1 MDNISDDQINE
12 IMKLIDF
19 IEFSFIIEDK
29 NNKDDEI
36 NKNDEEIN
44 NIKLEPNKE
53 IINKK
58 FNTFLKNNNL
68 NNENNPFI
76 NILLQ
81 NKNSNSNENKDCFSD
96 SPSKN
101 YPETKNE
108 KLEKNKIIISE
119 NHEVKLGKINKDFLL
134 YFN

>member
-1 MDNISDDQINE
+1 MDNISVDQINE

-36 NKNDEEIN
+36 NKNEEEIN

-96 SPSKN
+96 SPS
-101 YPETKNE
+101 
-108 KLEKNKIIISE
+108 
-119 NHEVKLGKINKDFLL
+119 
-134 YFN
+134 

>member
-1 MDNISDDQINE
+1 MKKKELKKKPYKNNNVSDKEDNNILDNISDDQINE

-36 NKNDEEIN
+36 NKNEKEIN

-96 SPSKN
+96 SPS
-101 YPETKNE
+101 
-108 KLEKNKIIISE
+108 
-119 NHEVKLGKINKDFLL
+119 
-134 YFN
+134 